1 MRAPIEKF
9 AYGDR
14 EWAAIRDLFAE
25 IDIDAG
31 QVNIRED
38 EHGNYIV
45 VPPGLARWQ
54 LDLMAPRS
62 LRRVLDSTARHCIRL
77 RGEKDLSLTP
87 KRRAEQLKKV
97 IASCEGAPRVM
108 DYDEDFNDALNVLV
122 LKMQG
127 QHDRLAALGR
137 MNQNARKIWRDA
149 FWFDL
154 LQLWNAVTS
163 KKKPLRKIVVSF
175 LVLCSTPVF
184 PTKTKAI

>member
-62 LRRVLDSTARHCIRL
+62 LRRALDFHRAPLHSSPRREGFVADSETARRAAQKSDCCMR
-77 RGEKDLSLTP
+77 
-87 KRRAEQLKKV
+87 RRASRHGL
-97 IASCEGAPRVM
+97 
-108 DYDEDFNDALNVLV
+108 
-122 LKMQG
+122 
-127 QHDRLAALGR
+127 
-137 MNQNARKIWRDA
+137 
-149 FWFDL
+149 
-154 LQLWNAVTS
+154 
-163 KKKPLRKIVVSF
+163 
-175 LVLCSTPVF
+175 
-184 PTKTKAI
+184 